1 MKGDAGNL
9 AQAVKSRLS
18 IVEIVR
24 RYVDLRQNGRR
35 WVAPCPFHQE
45 TKPSFSVNEEEGFFY
60 CFGCQAS
67 GDLIDFYCRI
77 NGLEF
82 KDGLTQLAEEAG
94 ISLKGMERAPERDAA
109 HAFRR
114 QALHLHDMARGHFT
128 ANLNSAGGAEC
139 RSYME
144 RRGLSEEITRM
155 FDLGWTPREWQNL
168 ADTFKRAGVPLD
180 LAVRAGLL
188 AANDKGRVY
197 DRFRGRLMFPIRDL
211 SGKTIAFGGRIIA
224 DEDEAKYINSGDSAI
239 YKKGEH
245 LYGLAQ
251 ARRGIAQY
259 KTAMLT
265 EGYMDVLTLHQFG
278 FTNACGVLGT
288 ALTVQQVRRLSGFC
302 STVELLFDG
311 DNPGRKA
318 ALRAAEMFL
327 ARGLR
332 CRVILLP
339 EGEDIDSLLRG
350 PGPDAFRHLQKNA
363 LDGLDF
369 CIRTLAAGFSP
380 KDIMEWTRGFLQQ
393 VETPELL
400 SFYVSRVAKGLGLNE
415 AELRDQLAQ
424 KMPAA
429 MIKAPGP
436 RAAQAH
442 QVPRMGL
449 DERRDQQLIL
459 FLVRYPAYA
468 AKLREIGAEEVIST
482 PRARAFWTKICEHG
496 EAAVEYLDEREKAF
510 WVQHRLVDAPPE
522 AEEAQLHAVCDMV
535 RKVRARQQGKSYK
548 AALIQSTGNGGQADV
563 ELLLAHLK
571 TLGRCNE

>member
-1 MKGDAGNL
+1 MKGDAGSL

-77 NGLEF
+77 NGLDF
-82 KDGLTQLAEEAG
+82 KDGLAQLAEEAG
-94 ISLKGMERAPERDAA
+94 ISLRDVRPDPARDAA
-109 HAFRR
+109 NAFRR
-114 QALHLHDMARGHFT
+114 QALRLHDMARAHFT
-128 ANLNSAGGAEC
+128 ANLNAQGGAEC
-139 RSYME
+139 RAYMK
-144 RRGLSEEITRM
+144 RRGLSPEIAKA
-155 FDLGWTPREWQNL
+155 FDLGWTPREWQDL
-168 ADTFKRAGVPLD
+168 TDAFKHAGVSLD

-188 AANDKGRVY
+188 GTNDKGRVY

-278 FTNACGVLGT
+278 FANACGVLGT
-288 ALTVQQVRRLSGFC
+288 ALTEQQVKRLSGFC

-327 ARGLR
+327 VRGLR

-339 EGEDIDSLLRG
+339 DGEDIDSLLRG
-350 PGPDAFRHLQKNA
+350 PGPDAFRDLQKSA
-363 LDGLDF
+363 PDGLEF
-369 CIRTLAAGFSP
+369 CIRSLAAGYSP
-380 KDIMEWTRGFLQQ
+380 KDIMAWTQHFLRQI
-393 VETPELL
+393 ETPELL
-400 SFYVSRVAKGLGLNE
+400 SFYISRVAKGLGLNE
-415 AELRDQLAQ
+415 AELRAQ
-424 KMPAA
+424 AVQKRPAA
-429 MIKAPGP
+429 PAQPGTGMLRP
-436 RAAQAH
+436 AS
-442 QVPRMGL
+442 VPRIGL
-449 DERRDQQLIL
+449 EERRDQQIIL

-468 AKLREIGAEEVIST
+468 ATLREMGVEDVFST
-482 PRARAFWTKICEHG
+482 SWARNFWTKIYEHG
-496 EAAVEYLDEREKAF
+496 EAAVTYLDEREKAF
-510 WVQHRLVDAPPE
+510 WVRHRLADAPPE
-522 AEEAQLHAVCDMV
+522 AEEAQLQAVCDMV
-535 RKVRARQQGKSYK
+535 RRIRAQKQGKSYK
-548 AALIQSTGNGGQADV
+548 AALIQSAGKGGQADI

>member
-1 MKGDAGNL
+1 MKGDAGSL

-77 NGLEF
+77 NGLDF
-82 KDGLTQLAEEAG
+82 KEGLAQLAEEAG
-94 ISLKGMERAPERDAA
+94 ISLKEVTHDPARDAA
-109 HAFRR
+109 NVFRR
-114 QALHLHDMARGHFT
+114 QALRLHDMAREHFT
-128 ANLNSAGGAEC
+128 ANLKSPAGAEC
-139 RSYME
+139 RAYVE
-144 RRGLSEEITRM
+144 RRGLSPEIVRA

-168 ADTFKRAGVPLD
+168 ADAFKRAGVPLD

-188 AANDKGRVY
+188 ASNDKGRVY

-211 SGKTIAFGGRIIA
+211 SGKPIAFGGRIIA

-251 ARRGIAQY
+251 ARRGIAQH

-288 ALTVQQVRRLSGFC
+288 ALTAQQVKRLSGFC

-350 PGPDAFRHLQKNA
+350 PGPDAFRELQKNA
-363 LDGLDF
+363 PDGLDF

-380 KDIMEWTRGFLQQ
+380 KDIMDWTRGFLQQ
-393 VETPELL
+393 VETPELF

-424 KMPAA
+424 KIPAA
-429 MIKAPGP
+429 AIKAPGP
-436 RAAQAH
+436 RAAQAPP
-442 QVPRMGL
+442 VPRMGL
-449 DERRDQQLIL
+449 DERRDQQIIL
-459 FLVRYPAYA
+459 FLVRYPEHA
-468 AKLREIGAEEVIST
+468 ARLREMGADEVIST

-522 AEEAQLHAVCDMV
+522 AEEAQLQAVCDMV

-548 AALIQSTGNGGQADV
+548 AALIQSAGNGGQADV